1 MSIYI
6 ASDHRGVALVE
17 FLSRELSKNIN
28 VITSKIEHSA
38 EDDYPDFAF
47 DVCMNMNKE
56 NDLGILIC
64 GNGVGI
70 AIAANK
76 VKGIRCGR
84 VVDIADA
91 KAAKEH
97 NHANVI
103 SLPASIEP
111 ALALEICKTF
121 IETVPSTEDR
131 HVRRVNKIKMY
142 EDGEYNAL

>member
-1 MSIYI
+1 MDII
-6 ASDHRGVALVE
+6 QIFHK
-17 FLSRELSKNIN
+17 ELSKEIN
-28 VITSKIEHSA
+28 VVTSKIEHSA

-47 DVCMNMNKE
+47 DVCMHMNKE

-84 VVDIADA
+84 VVSLDDA

-103 SLPASIEP
+103 SLPASIDP
-111 ALALEICKTF
+111 SLALEICKTF
-121 IETVPSTEDR
+121 IESVPSPEDR
-131 HVRRVNKIKMY
+131 HVRRVNKITMY
-142 EDGEYNAL
+142 ENGEYNEL

>member
-6 ASDHRGVALVE
+6 ASDHRGVGLVE
-17 FLSRELSKNIN
+17 FLANELSKDQNIVKSHIQN
-28 VITSKIEHSA
+28 SS

-47 DVCMNMNKE
+47 DVCMHMNKE

-84 VVDIADA
+84 VVTMDDA

-103 SLPASIEP
+103 SLPASIDP
-111 ALALEICKTF
+111 SLALEICKAF
-121 IETVPSTEDR
+121 INTIPSTEDR
-131 HVRRVNKIKMY
+131 HVRRVNKITMF